1 MLKVNYDSKFDILY
15 ISIGNPVPSYGDEQ
29 VPGLVILKNIKTDEI
44 TGVTIFDFMKK
55 VKENTTDDL
64 EIPIE
69 IDIKKI
75 SQDIS
80 TIN

>member
-55 VKENTTDDL
+55 VKENTMDDL